1 MLTEYLLKFFIAFL
15 LFLVCPLNLMFGIAV
30 IVAIVRVLRE
40 DRILEKEAA

>member
-1 MLTEYLLKFFIAFL
+1 MAEYLLKFFIAFL

-40 DRILEKEAA
+40 DRISEKEAA